1 MDNRLNIFVGF
12 DDKVEPVAYAVFCQS
27 VIEHSSIPVSF
38 TPMALNT
45 LSEYTET
52 HKDGSNSFIYSR
64 FLVPYLCGFKGTAL
78 WVDGDMIVRGDV
90 AELLYEFDPSEAVKV
105 VKHSYKTK
113 HPIKYLGAKNEDYPK
128 KNWSSVM
135 LWNCGHH
142 LNKQLTPRFV
152 MEKDGK
158 YLHRFE
164 WLKYPEE
171 QVGKLD
177 ETWNHLVGEY
187 NYDQDA
193 KLAHFTLG
201 TPCFNGYQDCDYS
214 DEWFDTYKR
223 MIYPLTGNN
232 KESKL

>member
-1 MDNRLNIFVGF
+1 MLKIFVGM
-12 DDKVEPVAYAVFCQS
+12 DLKVEPVAYAVFCQS

-52 HKDGSNSFIYSR
+52 HKDGSNAFIYSR
-64 FLVPYLCGFKGTAL
+64 FLVPYLCGFKGMAL
-78 WVDGDMIVRGDV
+78 WVDGDMIVRSDI
-90 AELLYEFDPSEAVKV
+90 AELLWEFQQDEAVKV
-105 VKHSYKTK
+105 VKHHYQTK

-135 LWNCGHH
+135 LWNCGHY
-142 LNKQLTPRFV
+142 LNKQLTPKFV
-152 MEKDGK
+152 MEKNGK

-187 NYDQDA
+187 DYNPDA
-193 KLAHFTLG
+193 KLAHFTVG
-201 TPCFNGYQDCDYS
+201 SPCFKDYQDCDYS
-214 DEWFDTYKR
+214 DEWFETYKR
-223 MIYPLTGNN
+223 MIYPLKGNG
-232 KESKL
+232 KESEL

>member
-1 MDNRLNIFVGF
+1 MLKIFVGM
-12 DDKVEPVAYAVFCQS
+12 DLKVEPVAYAVFCQS

-52 HKDGSNSFIYSR
+52 HKDGSNAFIYSR
-64 FLVPYLCGFKGTAL
+64 FLVPYLCDFKGMAL
-78 WVDGDMIVRGDV
+78 WVDGDMIVRSDI
-90 AELLYEFDPSEAVKV
+90 AELLWEFQQDEAVKV
-105 VKHSYKTK
+105 VKHHYQTK
-113 HPIKYLGAKNEDYPK
+113 HPIKYLGSKNEDYPK

-142 LNKQLTPRFV
+142 LNKQLTPKFV

-177 ETWNHLVGEY
+177 ETWNWLETEYEY
-187 NYDQDA
+187 NPDA
-193 KLAHFTLG
+193 KLVHHTLG
-201 TPCFNGYQDCDYS
+201 TPCFKDYQSTDYS
-214 DEWFDTYKR
+214 QEWWNTYQR
-223 MIYPLTGNN
+223 MIYPLKGNN
-232 KESKL
+232 KDSEL

>member
-1 MDNRLNIFVGF
+1 MLKIFVGM
-12 DDKVEPVAYAVFCQS
+12 DLKVEPVAYAVFCQS

-52 HKDGSNSFIYSR
+52 HKDGSNAFIYSR
-64 FLVPYLCGFKGTAL
+64 FLVPYLCDFKGMAL
-78 WVDGDMIVRGDV
+78 WVDGDMIVRSDI
-90 AELLYEFDPSEAVKV
+90 AELLWEFQQDEAVKV
-105 VKHSYKTK
+105 VKHHYQTK

-142 LNKQLTPRFV
+142 LNKQLTPKFV

-177 ETWNHLVGEY
+177 ETWNWLETEYEY
-187 NYDQDA
+187 NPDA
-193 KLAHFTLG
+193 KLVHHTLG
-201 TPCFNGYQDCDYS
+201 TPCFKDYQNTDYAK
-214 DEWFDTYKR
+214 EWWQTYHR

-232 KESKL
+232 KESEL

>member
-1 MDNRLNIFVGF
+1 MLKIFVGM
-12 DDKVEPVAYAVFCQS
+12 DLKVEPVAYAVFCQS

-52 HKDGSNSFIYSR
+52 HTDGSNAFIYSR
-64 FLVPYLCGFKGTAL
+64 FLVPYLCDFKGMAL
-78 WVDGDMIVRGDV
+78 WVDGDMIVRSDI
-90 AELLYEFDPSEAVKV
+90 AELLWEFQQDEAVKV
-105 VKHSYKTK
+105 VKHHYQTK

-142 LNKQLTPRFV
+142 LNKQLTPKFV

-177 ETWNHLVGEY
+177 ETWNWLVSEQGY
-187 NYDQDA
+187 NPDA
-193 KLAHFTLG
+193 KLVHYTIG
-201 TPCFNGYQDCDYS
+201 SPCFKDYQDCDYS

-223 MIYPLTGNN
+223 MIYPLKGNGQ
-232 KESKL
+232 ESEL

>member
-1 MDNRLNIFVGF
+1 MLKIFVGM
-12 DDKVEPVAYAVFCQS
+12 DLKIEPVAYAVFCQS

-52 HKDGSNSFIYSR
+52 HKDGSNAFIYSR
-64 FLVPYLCGFKGTAL
+64 FLVPYLCDFKGMAL
-78 WVDGDMIVRGDV
+78 WVDGDMIVRSDI
-90 AELLYEFDPSEAVKV
+90 AELLWEFQQDEAVKV
-105 VKHSYKTK
+105 VKHHYQTK

-158 YLHRFE
+158 YLHRFQ

-177 ETWNHLVGEY
+177 NTWNWLETEYEY
-187 NYDQDA
+187 NPDA
-193 KLAHFTLG
+193 KLVHHTLG
-201 TPCFNGYQDCDYS
+201 TPCFKDYQNTDYS
-214 DEWFDTYKR
+214 QEWWETYQR

-232 KESKL
+232 KESEL

>member
-1 MDNRLNIFVGF
+1 MLKIFVGM
-12 DDKVEPVAYAVFCQS
+12 DLKVEPVAYAVFCQS

-52 HKDGSNSFIYSR
+52 HNDASNAFVYSR
-64 FLVPYLCGFKGTAL
+64 FLVPYLCGFKGMAL
-78 WVDGDMIVRGDV
+78 WVDGDMIVRSDI
-90 AELLYEFDPSEAVKV
+90 AELLWEFQQDEAVKV
-105 VKHSYKTK
+105 VKHHYQTK

-142 LNKQLTPRFV
+142 LNKQLTPKFV

-177 ETWNHLVGEY
+177 ETWNWLETEYEY
-187 NYDQDA
+187 NADA
-193 KLAHFTLG
+193 KLVHHTLG
-201 TPCFNGYQDCDYS
+201 TPCFKDYQSTDYS
-214 DEWFDTYKR
+214 QEWWDTYKR
-223 MIYPLTGNN
+223 MIYPLIGNN
-232 KESKL
+232 KESEL

>member
-1 MDNRLNIFVGF
+1 MLKIFVGM
-12 DDKVEPVAYAVFCQS
+12 DLKVEPVAYAVFCQS

-52 HKDGSNSFIYSR
+52 HKDASNAFVYSR
-64 FLVPYLCGFKGTAL
+64 FLVPYLCGFKGMAL
-78 WVDGDMIVRGDV
+78 WVDGDMIVRSDI
-90 AELLYEFDPSEAVKV
+90 AELLWEFQQDEAVKV
-105 VKHSYKTK
+105 VKHHYQTK
-113 HPIKYLGAKNEDYPK
+113 HPVKYLGAKNEDYPK

-142 LNKQLTPRFV
+142 LNKQLTPKFV

-187 NYDQDA
+187 DYNPDA

-201 TPCFNGYQDCDYS
+201 TPCFKDYQNTDYS
-214 DEWFDTYKR
+214 QEWWDCYNR
-223 MIYPLTGNN
+223 MIYPLKGNG
-232 KESKL
+232 KESEL